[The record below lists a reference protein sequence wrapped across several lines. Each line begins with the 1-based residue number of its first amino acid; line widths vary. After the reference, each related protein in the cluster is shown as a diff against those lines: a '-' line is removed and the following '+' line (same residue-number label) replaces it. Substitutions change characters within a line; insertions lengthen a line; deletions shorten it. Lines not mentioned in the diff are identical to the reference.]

1 MVGMLPFS
9 GWEPVSNVGAVLP
22 PPAVGELLPSNLY
35 AIGVVGR
42 LGSGSLP
49 GIVHDYLNRRKLPE
63 DEKLRLKMED
73 MAYMLCNHYGWSLP
87 VVHGLSLDAL
97 RQAFSWAMAMN
108 QMEEP
113 DSDGEIVYVGYDHV
127 PELR

>member
-1 MVGMLPFS
+1 
-9 GWEPVSNVGAVLP
+9 
-22 PPAVGELLPSNLY
+22 
-35 AIGVVGR
+35 
-42 LGSGSLP
+42 
-49 GIVHDYLNRRKLPE
+49 
-63 DEKLRLKMED
+63 
-73 MAYMLCNHYGWSLP
+73 MLCNHYGWSLP
-87 VVHGLSLDAL
+87 TVDGLSLDAL

>member
-1 MVGMLPFS
+1 GRYGGDAGFFHGEVGL
-9 GWEPVSNVGAVLP
+9 
-22 PPAVGELLPSNLY
+22 
-35 AIGVVGR
+35 
-42 LGSGSLP
+42 
-49 GIVHDYLNRRKLPE
+49 VHDYLNRRKLPE

-113 DSDGEIVYVGYDHV
+113 DNDGEIVYVGYDHV

>member
-1 MVGMLPFS
+1 
-9 GWEPVSNVGAVLP
+9 
-22 PPAVGELLPSNLY
+22 
-35 AIGVVGR
+35 
-42 LGSGSLP
+42 
-49 GIVHDYLNRRKLPE
+49 LNRRKLPE
-63 DEKLRLKMED
+63 DERLRLKMED